1 MKFKSNESLSVT
13 SKGFQSVSK
22 VPLVNE
28 EGNDINERAYFIFSE
43 LFEMYAI
50 EDPDEPTRKVMRID
64 EICAFIKGATKENCR
79 RDDTRVTFI
88 AGFDSNGDEKL
99 EKDDFIRFYR

>member
-1 MKFKSNESLSVT
+1 
-13 SKGFQSVSK
+13 
-22 VPLVNE
+22 
-28 EGNDINERAYFIFSE
+28 
-43 LFEMYAI
+43 MYAI

-79 RDDTRVTFI
+79 RDDLRVTFI

-99 EKDDFIRFYR
+99 EKDDFIRFYRQSCFEKVDVVRQNLIQYNYNHALKQVPKSGQDDNILQPRKNIT